1 MDFGVSVIWG
11 KLLNLPSHI
20 LTFISKKLDI
30 LVLQRI
36 ALMVELN
43 VMLYMKHL
51 AWELTLNK
59 LSVFEQDATL
69 FLLISH

>member
-1 MDFGVSVIWG
+1 
-11 KLLNLPSHI
+11 
-20 LTFISKKLDI
+20 
-30 LVLQRI
+30 
-36 ALMVELN
+36 MVELN

>member
-1 MDFGVSVIWG
+1 
-11 KLLNLPSHI
+11 
-20 LTFISKKLDI
+20 
-30 LVLQRI
+30 
-36 ALMVELN
+36 MVELN

-69 FLLISH
+69 SLLISH

>member
-30 LVLQRI
+30 LVLTSK
-36 ALMVELN
+36 N
-43 VMLYMKHL
+43 CF
-51 AWELTLNK
+51 NG
-59 LSVFEQDATL
+59 
-69 FLLISH
+69 